1 MHIKII
7 TIYLLTDVPKEK
19 MQIFFADELSRF
31 FDFRRF
37 KLNKTAL

>member
-19 MQIFFADELSRF
+19 MQIFFADELKVF
-31 FDFRRF
+31 FELFHDSFY
-37 KLNKTAL
+37 LI